1 MPNTDPVAGKE
12 PRPLSM
18 NDTLP
23 SGNPSLRSVLI
34 FLGCATLLALA
45 IIYRSSFGL

>member
-1 MPNTDPVAGKE
+1 MTNIDPVSGKE
-12 PRPLSM
+12 SRPLSM

-45 IIYRSSFGL
+45 LIYRSSFGL